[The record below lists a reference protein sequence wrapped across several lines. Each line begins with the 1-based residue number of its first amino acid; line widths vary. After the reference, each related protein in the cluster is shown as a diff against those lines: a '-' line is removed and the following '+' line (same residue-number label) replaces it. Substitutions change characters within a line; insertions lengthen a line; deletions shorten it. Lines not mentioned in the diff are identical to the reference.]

1 MFVGNTKLE
10 HILRPQACRAWQE
23 MGWECMEGVPLGGIP
38 EQNPNRKGFTSWP
51 SFWNSMGKGQKVG
64 EGVHTSVMF
73 M

>member
-1 MFVGNTKLE
+1 
-10 HILRPQACRAWQE
+10 
-23 MGWECMEGVPLGGIP
+23 MGWECMEGVPLGEIP